1 MSDNDRLATI
11 IADAQAHV
19 YVYLN
24 NTTETGGD
32 VVVVLSEA
40 DYDWLI
46 AHIHALEAQ
55 AAADAK
61 VREAA
66 EEFVSAHTH
75 YMCANERMNGIAY
88 MAKCDA
94 QAALHIAV
102 AERKAALAAWKGE

>member
-19 YVYLN
+19 HVYLN

-46 AHIHALEAQ
+46 AHIKELRAQ
-55 AAADAK
+55 LAEQ
-61 VREAA
+61 RE
-66 EEFVSAHTH
+66 
-75 YMCANERMNGIAY
+75 
-88 MAKCDA
+88 KWA
-94 QAALHIAV
+94 Q
-102 AERKAALAAWKGE
+102 EGKYR

>member
-1 MSDNDRLATI
+1 MTAIFIANRL
-11 IADAQAHV
+11 
-19 YVYLN
+19 L
-24 NTTETGGD
+24 GL
-32 VVVVLSEA
+32 LSA
-40 DYDWLI
+40 S
-46 AHIHALEAQ
+46 ALLMCGAILLALSPWAPGLRW